1 VSKNKFL
8 YKMSIIVSL
17 CMVLS
22 LGFVGLAQAQEEIPL
37 GILISLTG
45 ALGTEGQPVY
55 QTYQWQTEEIN
66 RLGGGPLGRPIKLY
80 VADDETSVER
90 GILGCKKLITM
101 NGVKGILGP
110 VSDVLIAIMDYCKD
124 NKVTVI
130 SQWAGSHRL
139 SEIGGEYQFRTC
151 PDDFFEGYATA
162 AFMLDQGWKKIG
174 LIVLNRESPKSI
186 GDIIE
191 QQMKKMGGEVA
202 AKQIIEPGMTT
213 YRTEVRKISDAKPD
227 VVFLAVDLDALVV
240 LYPQMYEAGID
251 YVVVLG
257 SDAQQPTT
265 IEVLG
270 AKLLEDV
277 YSEKPAA
284 ESNSPA
290 YRIFEE
296 KYKKYMKAEVSSF
309 TPNAYDALN
318 IWALAVQAAGTVD
331 GEAIAQKIRY
341 VANPPGVVV
350 YSYVEGM
357 LQLRLG
363 NDINYEGASGPCDFN
378 DVGDI
383 MGNIR
388 IIQTKNGEWVDVK
401 FYSGEEITKITGE

>member
-1 VSKNKFL
+1 LNKTKFL
-8 YKMSIIVSL
+8 CKMSIIVSL

-22 LGFVGLAQAQEEIPL
+22 IGFVGLAQAQEEIPL

-45 ALGTEGQPVY
+45 ALGTEGQPIY
-55 QTYQWQTEEIN
+55 ETYQWQTEEIN
-66 RLGGGPLGRPIKLY
+66 KLKGGPLGRPIKLF
-80 VADDETSVER
+80 VADDETGVER

-110 VSDVLIAIMDYCKD
+110 VSDVMIAIMDYCKD
-124 NKVTVI
+124 NKVTLI

-139 SEIGGEYQFRTC
+139 SEIGGEYQFRTA
-151 PDDFFEGYATA
+151 PDDFFEGNATT
-162 AFMLDQGWKKIG
+162 AFMLDNGWKEIG

-191 QQMKKMGGEVA
+191 QQMKKMGGEVV

-213 YRTEVRKISDAKPD
+213 YRAEVRKISAAKPK
-227 VVFLAVDLDALVV
+227 VVFLAVDLDTLVV

-257 SDAQQPTT
+257 SDAQQPAT
-265 IEVLG
+265 IKLLG
-270 AKLLEDV
+270 AELLENV

-290 YRIFEE
+290 YAFFEDR
-296 KYKKYMKAEVSSF
+296 YKKYMKSQPSAF
-309 TPNAYDALN
+309 TSNAYDALN
-318 IWALAVQAAGTVD
+318 IWALAVQAAGKVD

-341 VANPPGVVV
+341 VANPPGITV
-350 YSYVEGM
+350 YTYEDGIA
-357 LQLRLG
+357 QLLLG

-383 MGNIR
+383 MGNVQIL
-388 IIQTKNGEWVDVK
+388 QVKSGEWVNVK
-401 FYSGEEITKITGE
+401 FYSGEEITKITGQ